1 MDSSVVAWSGPA
13 TAKPKVSHEC
23 LAAIQLLEAEIQTRE
38 SKMMGGG
45 DEAAERFGPWI
56 CILIASDGAV
66 NELCFQNLPVVS
78 FRRLSLSDQ
87 EMTVRCASSMQ
98 ILLPYSH
105 PESGSSHS
113 YFVHTW

>member
-45 DEAAERFGPWI
+45 DEAA
-56 CILIASDGAV
+56 
-66 NELCFQNLPVVS
+66 
-78 FRRLSLSDQ
+78 
-87 EMTVRCASSMQ
+87 
-98 ILLPYSH
+98 
-105 PESGSSHS
+105 
-113 YFVHTW
+113 